1 MKKILLPIDLSPASE
16 NAIDFIV
23 DVFGS
28 FRPELYL
35 IHVKRSDESLR
46 EIKELFTNFESTKLI
61 PSKLNYQFE
70 ITKQGGLLSDIQ
82 DTIKVEKPDL
92 LVLGTRGINGS
103 SLSKALVKITD
114 CPVMLVPENYK
125 ETKIKRIAYA
135 NDFYD
140 IKNSAALKP
149 LMNLAMLMRAK
160 VYLLHINRDNRTND
174 GAEASLEYY
183 LDYVDHEYVYITS
196 DDIEQSI
203 MNFIKEK
210 NIDVLTV
217 LLRDH
222 GSNKLESEG
231 RLVKKIVAHSNV
243 PVLNLV

>member
-23 DVFGS
+23 DVFGT
-28 FRPELYL
+28 FRPHLHL
-35 IHVKRSDESLR
+35 IHVQRSDENLQ
-46 EIKELFTNFESTKLI
+46 EVKELFANFEAAKLV

-70 ITKQGGLLSDIQ
+70 ITKEGGLLSDIQ
-82 DTIKVEKPDL
+82 HIIKIESPDL

-103 SLSKALVKITD
+103 SLSKALVKIID
-114 CPVMLVPENYK
+114 CPVMLVPEKYK
-125 ETKIKRIAYA
+125 ETKIRRIAYA

-149 LMNLAMLMRAK
+149 LMNLAMLMKAK

-174 GAEASLEYY
+174 GAEPSLEYY

-210 NIDVLTV
+210 DIDVLTV

-222 GSNKLESEG
+222 GGNQLESEG
-231 RLVKKIVAHSNV
+231 RLVKKIVTHSNV